1 MKKMRF
7 VFAGAAMM
15 ALLAGC
21 GSKAQEVDVN
31 ALADKLLNEITY
43 EDTLSKL
50 SEADIANYIDMP
62 EGVTGIMYM
71 GSGAT
76 AESVAVFTAPD
87 EATADI
93 LEDNIEMYLEDQ
105 ESAFEDYKPEEAKRI
120 DEAVLEKEGTYVVL
134 CVSGDSNTA
143 ETIIDNTFGK

>member
-1 MKKMRF
+1 MKKMKI
-7 VFAGAAMM
+7 VMVWMAMM

-21 GSKAQEVDVN
+21 GSKSKEVDVN
-31 ALADKLLNEITY
+31 ALADKLVNEITY

-50 SEADIANYIDMP
+50 SEEDIANYIDMP
-62 EGVTGIMYM
+62 EGVTGVMYM

-87 EATADI
+87 ESTAET
-93 LEDNIEMYLEDQ
+93 LENNIEMYLDDQ

-120 DEAVLEKEGTYVVL
+120 DEAVLEKEGVYVVL
-134 CVSGDSNTA
+134 CVSGNSDTA